1 MNIHRSEELKN
12 QIESN
17 SKGRINMANSKKK
30 AEIKISGMHCASCAL
45 NVEKTLQG
53 LEGVEEA
60 QVNFGTEKATVEYDP
75 EKVELQ
81 KLEKSVEEAGYGVV
95 NQQVVIKVGGMT
107 CAMCV
112 QAIEG
117 VLKKIDGISQVNVNL
132 AAEKAYVTYNPQM
145 TSVTEMKDAIENLGY
160 EYLGVEGE
168 LLEDQEEKLREAD
181 LKDKRNRF
189 IVAFVFSI
197 PLMVLM
203 YSGIM
208 LPFNMSYFM
217 LAVTI
222 LPFIYVSYPIF
233 SAAYRSLQNRS
244 LNMDVMY
251 SMGIGVAF
259 VSSILGTFNLVLTP
273 EFMFYET
280 ALMLAGFLM
289 LGRWMEARAKGRT
302 GTAIKKLIG
311 LQAKTALVLRED
323 GVETMV
329 PVEEVM
335 VGDTV
340 LVKPGDK
347 IPVDGKVISGESYVD
362 ESMITGEPI
371 PSLKIAGSSVVG
383 GTINQNG
390 VLNFQAGKIGR
401 DTVLAQIIKLVESA
415 QGSKPPVQ
423 RIADQAVTYFIPTVL
438 TVAIVA
444 FLVWYF
450 LLGSTLLFGLTVLIS
465 ILVVACPCA
474 LGLATPTAV
483 TVGIGRGAELGI
495 LVKNGEALE
504 ISEKLTTFLFD
515 KTGTLTKGKP
525 EVTNLIGITMD
536 DKYLLELA
544 ASVESNSQHP
554 LAKAIV
560 TKAQDN
566 DLNLHE
572 AEEFNTF
579 GGKGVSAMVG
589 RKNVLIGNR
598 TLLNDNGILIQ
609 DTEEELI
616 SKLEEEGKTAVLVAV
631 DNLLSGILGVAD
643 TLKENTPQAISEL
656 KKMGLEVVMITGD
669 NKRTAEAIANR
680 IGIDKVMAGVLPED
694 KSAEVKRLQDKGEVV
709 AFVGDGINDA
719 PALAQADVGIA
730 IGGGTDVA
738 IESGEIVLIKDD
750 LLDAVAG
757 VQLSSKVMGRIK
769 LNLFWAF
776 AYNVIL
782 IPVAAGLLYPS
793 FGITFR
799 PEYAGLAMALS
810 SVTVVTLSLLLKG
823 YLPPSK
829 KLELRDSS

>member
-145 TSVTEMKDAIENLGY
+145 TSVTEMKEAIENLGY

-217 LAVTI
+217 LVVTI

>member
-1 MNIHRSEELKN
+1 
-12 QIESN
+12 
-17 SKGRINMANSKKK
+17 MANSKKK

-145 TSVTEMKDAIENLGY
+145 TSVTEMKEAIENLGY

-217 LAVTI
+217 LVVTI

>member
-1 MNIHRSEELKN
+1 
-12 QIESN
+12 
-17 SKGRINMANSKKK
+17 MANSKKK

-145 TSVTEMKDAIENLGY
+145 TSVTEMKDAIKNLGY

-515 KTGTLTKGKP
+515 KTGTLTKGKS

-598 TLLNDNGILIQ
+598 TLLDDNGILIQ

>member
-1 MNIHRSEELKN
+1 
-12 QIESN
+12 
-17 SKGRINMANSKKK
+17 MANSKKK

-525 EVTNLIGITMD
+525 EVTNIIGITMD

>member
-1 MNIHRSEELKN
+1 MVDD
-12 QIESN
+12 
-17 SKGRINMANSKKK
+17 SKKK

-45 NVEKTLQG
+45 NIEKSLQG

-75 EKVELQ
+75 DKVELQ
-81 KLEKSVEEAGYGVV
+81 DLERSVKDVGFTVV
-95 NQQVVIKVGGMT
+95 NEKAIIKVGGMT

-117 VLKKIDGISQVNVNL
+117 VLRKIDGISKVNVNL

-145 TSVTEMKDAIENLGY
+145 TSVAQMRKAIEDLGY
-160 EYLGVEGE
+160 EFLGLEGE
-168 LLEDQEEKLREAD
+168 IQADQEQKLRKAD
-181 LKDKRNRF
+181 LNSKRNRF
-189 IVAFVFSI
+189 IVAFAVSI
-197 PLMVLM
+197 PMMVLM
-203 YSGIM
+203 YSGMM
-208 LPFNMSYFM
+208 LPFNMAYFM

-259 VSSILGTFNLVLTP
+259 VSSVLGTFNIVLTP

-289 LGRWMEARAKGRT
+289 LGRWLEARAKGRT
-302 GTAIKKLIG
+302 GTAIKKLVG
-311 LQAKTALVLRED
+311 LQAKTATILRDEGDDD
-323 GVETMV
+323 GVEIQV
-329 PVEEVM
+329 PVEEVT
-335 VGDTV
+335 VGDIV
-340 LVKPGDK
+340 LVKPGAQ
-347 IPVDGKVISGESYVD
+347 IPVDGKVVSGESYVD

-371 PSLKIAGSSVVG
+371 PSLKNAGSNVVG

-390 VLNFQAGKIGR
+390 VLKFRAEKIGK
-401 DTVLAQIIKLVESA
+401 DMVLAQIIKLVESA

-423 RIADQAVTYFIPTVL
+423 RIADEAVTYFIPSVL
-438 TVAIVA
+438 TIAIVS
-444 FLVWYF
+444 FIVWYF
-450 LLGSTLLFGLTVLIS
+450 LLGSTLLFGLTILIS

-495 LVKNGEALE
+495 LIKNGEALE
-504 ISEKLTTFLFD
+504 ISEKLTTILFD

-525 EVTNLIGITMD
+525 EVTNIIGTSTD
-536 DKYLLELA
+536 DKALLQIA
-544 ASVESNSQHP
+544 ASVEKNSQHP
-554 LAKAIV
+554 LAEALV
-560 TKAQDN
+560 TKARDN
-566 DLNLHE
+566 DIELYDSD
-572 AEEFNTF
+572 EFNTY
-579 GGKGVSAMVG
+579 GGKGVSATVN
-589 RKNVLIGNR
+589 RRSVLIGNR
-598 TLLNDNGILIQ
+598 KLLMENNVEIS
-609 DTEEELI
+609 DTSEEMI
-616 SKLEEEGKTAVLVAV
+616 SKLEAEGKTTVLVALNNV
-631 DNLLSGILGVAD
+631 FSGIVGVAD

-656 KKMGLEVVMITGD
+656 KRMGLEVAMITGD
-669 NKRTAEAIANR
+669 NQKTADAIATS
-680 IGIDKVMAGVLPED
+680 IGIEHVTAGVLPED
-694 KSAEVKRLQDKGEVV
+694 KSTEVKRLQDQGEVV

-730 IGGGTDVA
+730 IGSGTDVA
-738 IESGEIVLIKDD
+738 IESGEIVLIKDN

-757 VQLSSKVMGRIK
+757 LQLSEKVMGRIK

-782 IPVAAGLLYPS
+782 IPVAAGLLYPT

-829 KLELRDSS
+829 KLELVEGNQT

>member
-1 MNIHRSEELKN
+1 
-12 QIESN
+12 
-17 SKGRINMANSKKK
+17 MANSKKK

-181 LKDKRNRF
+181 LNDKRNRF
-189 IVAFVFSI
+189 IVAFAFSI

-208 LPFNMSYFM
+208 LPFNMGYFM
-217 LAVTI
+217 LVVTL

-289 LGRWMEARAKGRT
+289 LGRWMEARAKGRA

-311 LQAKTALVLRED
+311 LQPKTAMVLRED

-371 PSLKIAGSSVVG
+371 PSLKIAGSSVVS

-390 VLNFQAGKIGR
+390 VLNFQAEKIGR
-401 DTVLAQIIKLVESA
+401 ETVLAQIIKLVESA

-782 IPVAAGLLYPS
+782 IPIAAGLLYPS
-793 FGITFR
+793 LGITFR

>member
-1 MNIHRSEELKN
+1 
-12 QIESN
+12 
-17 SKGRINMANSKKK
+17 MANSKKK

-145 TSVTEMKDAIENLGY
+145 TSVTEMKEAIENLGY

-189 IVAFVFSI
+189 IVAFAFSI

-598 TLLNDNGILIQ
+598 TLLDDNGILIQ

>member
-1 MNIHRSEELKN
+1 
-12 QIESN
+12 
-17 SKGRINMANSKKK
+17 MANSKKK

-181 LKDKRNRF
+181 LNDKRNRF
-189 IVAFVFSI
+189 IVAFAFSI

-208 LPFNMSYFM
+208 LPFNMGYFM
-217 LAVTI
+217 LVVTL

-289 LGRWMEARAKGRT
+289 LGRWMEARAKGRA

-311 LQAKTALVLRED
+311 LQPKTAMVLRED

-371 PSLKIAGSSVVG
+371 PSLKIAGSSVVS

-390 VLNFQAGKIGR
+390 VLNFQAEKIGR
-401 DTVLAQIIKLVESA
+401 ETVLAQIIKLVESA

-598 TLLNDNGILIQ
+598 TLLNDNDILIQ
-609 DTEEELI
+609 DTEEEII
-616 SKLEEEGKTAVLVAV
+616 SKLEEDGKTAVLVAV

-643 TLKENTPQAISEL
+643 TLKENTPPAISEL
-656 KKMGLEVVMITGD
+656 KKMGLKVVMITGD
-669 NKRTAEAIANR
+669 NKRTAEAIATR
-680 IGIDKVMAGVLPED
+680 IGIDQVMAGVLPED

-782 IPVAAGLLYPS
+782 IPIAAGLLYPS
-793 FGITFR
+793 LGITFR

>member
-1 MNIHRSEELKN
+1 
-12 QIESN
+12 
-17 SKGRINMANSKKK
+17 MANSKKK

-145 TSVTEMKDAIENLGY
+145 TSVTEMKEAIENLGY

>member
-1 MNIHRSEELKN
+1 MKRRIQKKKAKPKKLT
-12 QIESN
+12 
-17 SKGRINMANSKKK
+17 SKGKINMVNSKKK
-30 AEIKISGMHCASCAL
+30 AEIKISGMHCASCAM
-45 NVEKTLQG
+45 NVEKTLQD
-53 LEGVEEA
+53 LEGVEKA
-60 QVNFGTEKATVEYDP
+60 QVNFSTEKATVEYDP
-75 EKVELQ
+75 QKLELQ
-81 KLEKSVEEAGYGVV
+81 KLEKSVKEAGFGVV

-117 VLKKIDGISQVNVNL
+117 VLKKMDGISQVNVNL
-132 AAEKAYVTYNPQM
+132 AAEKAYVTYNPLM
-145 TSVTEMKDAIENLGY
+145 TSVTEMKEAIENLGY

-168 LLEDQEEKLREAD
+168 LQEDQEEKLRESD
-181 LKDKRNRF
+181 LKDKKNRF
-189 IVAFVFSI
+189 IVAFAFSI

-208 LPFNMSYFM
+208 LPFNMGYFM

-233 SAAYRSLQNRS
+233 SASYRSLQNHS

-251 SMGIGVAF
+251 SMGIGVAY
-259 VSSILGTFNLVLTP
+259 VSSVLGTFNLVLTP

-311 LQAKTALVLRED
+311 LQAKTALVIRE

-329 PVEEVM
+329 PVEEVR

-340 LVKPGDK
+340 RVKPGEK
-347 IPVDGKVISGESYVD
+347 IPTDGKVISGESYVD

-371 PSLKIAGSSVVG
+371 PSLKIAGSKVVG

-390 VLNFQAGKIGR
+390 ALKFQAERIGR

-423 RIADQAVTYFIPTVL
+423 RIADKAVTYFIPTVL
-438 TVAIVA
+438 AVAIVA
-444 FLVWYF
+444 FFVWYF
-450 LLGSTLLFGLTVLIS
+450 LLGSSLLFGLTVLIS

-495 LVKNGEALE
+495 LIKNGEALE
-504 ISEKLTTFLFD
+504 ISGKLTTFLFD

-525 EVTNLIGITMD
+525 EVTDIIGINID
-536 DKYLLELA
+536 DRYLLELA
-544 ASVESNSQHP
+544 ASVENDSQHP
-554 LAKAIV
+554 LGKAIV
-560 TKAQDN
+560 TKARDN
-566 DLNLHE
+566 DLDLYQ

-579 GGKGVSAMVG
+579 PCKGVSAMVSL
-589 RKNVLIGNR
+589 KTVLIGNR

-609 DTEEELI
+609 DTEEEII

-631 DNLLSGILGVAD
+631 NGLLSGILGVAD
-643 TLKENTPQAISEL
+643 TLKENTPQAIMEL
-656 KKMGLEVVMITGD
+656 KKMGIDVVMITGD
-669 NKRTAEAIANR
+669 NNRTAQAIASK

-738 IESGEIVLIKDD
+738 IESGEIILIKDD

-757 VQLSSKVMGRIK
+757 VQLSNKVMGRIK

-782 IPVAAGLLYPS
+782 IPVAAGVLYPS
-793 FGITFR
+793 FGITFQ

-810 SVTVVTLSLLLKG
+810 SVTIVALSLLLKG
-823 YLPPSK
+823 YMPPSK
-829 KLELRDSS
+829 KLELAEGN

>member
-1 MNIHRSEELKN
+1 
-12 QIESN
+12 
-17 SKGRINMANSKKK
+17 
-30 AEIKISGMHCASCAL
+30 
-45 NVEKTLQG
+45 
-53 LEGVEEA
+53 
-60 QVNFGTEKATVEYDP
+60 
-75 EKVELQ
+75 
-81 KLEKSVEEAGYGVV
+81 
-95 NQQVVIKVGGMT
+95 
-107 CAMCV
+107 
-112 QAIEG
+112 
-117 VLKKIDGISQVNVNL
+117 
-132 AAEKAYVTYNPQM
+132 
-145 TSVTEMKDAIENLGY
+145 
-160 EYLGVEGE
+160 
-168 LLEDQEEKLREAD
+168 
-181 LKDKRNRF
+181 
-189 IVAFVFSI
+189 
-197 PLMVLM
+197 
-203 YSGIM
+203 
-208 LPFNMSYFM
+208 M

-323 GVETMV
+323 GVQTMV

>member
-1 MNIHRSEELKN
+1 
-12 QIESN
+12 
-17 SKGRINMANSKKK
+17 MANSKKK

-217 LAVTI
+217 LVVTI

>member
-1 MNIHRSEELKN
+1 
-12 QIESN
+12 
-17 SKGRINMANSKKK
+17 
-30 AEIKISGMHCASCAL
+30 
-45 NVEKTLQG
+45 
-53 LEGVEEA
+53 
-60 QVNFGTEKATVEYDP
+60 
-75 EKVELQ
+75 
-81 KLEKSVEEAGYGVV
+81 
-95 NQQVVIKVGGMT
+95 
-107 CAMCV
+107 
-112 QAIEG
+112 
-117 VLKKIDGISQVNVNL
+117 
-132 AAEKAYVTYNPQM
+132 
-145 TSVTEMKDAIENLGY
+145 
-160 EYLGVEGE
+160 
-168 LLEDQEEKLREAD
+168 
-181 LKDKRNRF
+181 
-189 IVAFVFSI
+189 
-197 PLMVLM
+197 
-203 YSGIM
+203 
-208 LPFNMSYFM
+208 
-217 LAVTI
+217 
-222 LPFIYVSYPIF
+222 
-233 SAAYRSLQNRS
+233 
-244 LNMDVMY
+244 
-251 SMGIGVAF
+251 
-259 VSSILGTFNLVLTP
+259 
-273 EFMFYET
+273 
-280 ALMLAGFLM
+280 
-289 LGRWMEARAKGRT
+289 
-302 GTAIKKLIG
+302 
-311 LQAKTALVLRED
+311 
-323 GVETMV
+323 
-329 PVEEVM
+329 
-335 VGDTV
+335 
-340 LVKPGDK
+340 
-347 IPVDGKVISGESYVD
+347 
-362 ESMITGEPI
+362 
-371 PSLKIAGSSVVG
+371 
-383 GTINQNG
+383 
-390 VLNFQAGKIGR
+390 LNFQAGKIGR

-544 ASVESNSQHP
+544 AGVESNSQHP

>member
-1 MNIHRSEELKN
+1 MAKD
-12 QIESN
+12 
-17 SKGRINMANSKKK
+17 SKEK

-45 NVEKTLQG
+45 NVEKSLQG
-53 LEGVEEA
+53 LEGVGEA
-60 QVNFGTEKATVEYDP
+60 QVNFGTEKATVKYDP
-75 EKVELQ
+75 DKLKLQDLEKTVEDSGYVVVNEKVI
-81 KLEKSVEEAGYGVV
+81 
-95 NQQVVIKVGGMT
+95 IKVGGMT

-117 VLKKIDGISQVNVNL
+117 VLGKISGVSEVNVNL

-145 TSVTEMKDAIENLGY
+145 TSVAEMREAIEDLGY
-160 EYLGVEGE
+160 EYLGLEGE
-168 LLEDQEEKLREAD
+168 TSEDQGEKIRQAD
-181 LKDKRNRF
+181 LNGKRNRF
-189 IVAFVFSI
+189 IVAFAVSI

-203 YSGIM
+203 YAGVM
-208 LPFNMSYFM
+208 LPFNMTYFM
-217 LAVTI
+217 LVVTI
-222 LPFIYVSYPIF
+222 LPFIYVSHPIF
-233 SAAYRSLQNRS
+233 SAGYRSLQNYS

-251 SMGIGVAF
+251 SLGIGVAF
-259 VSSILGTFNLVLTP
+259 ISSILGTFNIVLTP

-289 LGRWMEARAKGRT
+289 LGRWLEARAKGRT
-302 GTAIKKLIG
+302 GTAIKKLVG
-311 LQAKTALVLRED
+311 LQAKTATILRND
-323 GVETMV
+323 GDGGSFETQV
-329 PVEEVM
+329 PVEDVL

-340 LVKPGDK
+340 LVKPGER
-347 IPVDGKVISGESYVD
+347 IPVDGKVVSGESYVD

-371 PSLKIAGSSVVG
+371 PSLKNAGSGVVG

-390 VLNFQAGKIGR
+390 VLKFQAEKIGK
-401 DTVLAQIIKLVESA
+401 DTTLAQIIKLVESA

-423 RIADQAVTYFIPTVL
+423 RIADRAVSYFIPTVL
-438 TVAIVA
+438 TIAIAA
-444 FLVWYF
+444 FIIWYF
-450 LLGSTLLFGLTVLIS
+450 LLGSTLLFGLTILIS

-504 ISEKLTTFLFD
+504 ISEKLTTVLFD

-525 EVTNLIGITMD
+525 EVTNIIGTGLD
-536 DKYLLELA
+536 DKTLLYIA
-544 ASVESNSQHP
+544 ASVEKNSQHP
-554 LAKAIV
+554 LAEAIV

-566 DLNLHE
+566 DIKLSDSDG
-572 AEEFNTF
+572 FNTF
-579 GGKGVSAMVG
+579 AGKGVSAAVNG
-589 RKNVLIGNR
+589 KSVLIGNR
-598 TLLNDNGILIQ
+598 TLLMENNVEISTD
-609 DTEEELI
+609 DEEMI
-616 SKLEEEGKTAVLVAV
+616 SKLEEEGKTAVLVAL
-631 DNLLSGILGVAD
+631 NNTFSGILGVAD
-643 TLKENTPQAISEL
+643 TLKENTPMAIREL
-656 KKMGLEVVMITGD
+656 KKMDLEVAMITGD
-669 NKRTAEAIANR
+669 NPRTAEAIAR
-680 IGIDKVMAGVLPED
+680 KIGIDQVMAGVLPED

-730 IGGGTDVA
+730 IGSGTDVA
-738 IESGEIVLIKDD
+738 IESGEIVLIKDN

-757 VQLSSKVMGRIK
+757 VQLSEKVMGRIK

-782 IPVAAGLLYPS
+782 IPVAAGSLYPT

-810 SVTVVTLSLLLKG
+810 SVTIVTLSLLLKG
-823 YLPPSK
+823 YTPPSK
-829 KLELRDSS
+829 KL